1 MMPPLRKLA
10 KVRPISDRA
19 KLQFVEAMNSNNMA
33 TIEDRRE
40 DGRTFLSSNHNHDFW
55 FWSDG
60 SDDPHWRFDELV

>member
-1 MMPPLRKLA
+1 MSPLRKLA

-33 TIEDRRE
+33 TIEERRE
-40 DGRTFLSSNHNHDFW
+40 DGRTFLSSNHNHDFL